1 MKLGDRIRE
10 LREEFG
16 LTQGQLAG
24 SASVS
29 QGYLSQLENGDVK
42 SPSAAVLLRVAQ
54 AIHVDPNDLF
64 EAAGYPTVRT
74 LRQVYQ
80 NYESNIDSEL
90 LRYLGRLPRDR
101 QRRLL
106 LLLQGMETVV
116 IEGDGSDGRDVE
128 LTTQGKPGD
137 GRSVGRRL
145 RDGVRASRAQ
155 GEGWRTCL
163 RTASPWPIRLTLIS
177 CTCWRRCPA
186 VSSVR
191 CSYC

>member
-10 LREEFG
+10 LREEVG

-42 SPSAAVLLRVAQ
+42 SPSAAVLLRVAK
-54 AIHVDPNDLF
+54 AIQVDPNDLF

-74 LRQVYQ
+74 LRQIYQ
-80 NYESNIDSEL
+80 GYESNIDPEL

-116 IEGDGSDGRDVE
+116 VDGEDSHGRAVE
-128 LTTQGKPGD
+128 LTTQGKPGN
-137 GRSVGRRL
+137 GRSAGRRH
-145 RDGVRASRAQ
+145 RERVRASRA
-155 GEGWRTCL
+155 R
-163 RTASPWPIRLTLIS
+163 S
-177 CTCWRRCPA
+177 
-186 VSSVR
+186 
-191 CSYC
+191 

>member
-24 SASVS
+24 GASVS
-29 QGYLSQLENGDVK
+29 QGYLSQLGNGDVT
-42 SPSAAVLLRVAQ
+42 SPSADVLLRVAQ

-74 LRQVYQ
+74 LRQKYQ
-80 NYESNIDSEL
+80 DYESSIDPAL
-90 LRYLGRLPRDR
+90 LKYLGRLPRDR

-116 IEGDGSDGRDVE
+116 VDGGDSDGRTVE
-128 LTTQGKPGD
+128 LTTRSKPGN
-137 GRSVGRRL
+137 GRSVGRRP
-145 RDGVRASRAQ
+145 RDGARASRAQ
-155 GEGWRTCL
+155 G
-163 RTASPWPIRLTLIS
+163 
-177 CTCWRRCPA
+177 
-186 VSSVR
+186 
-191 CSYC
+191 